1 MAPTHLGTSH
11 STGIQSPFLVFY
23 FTSPKMTCPKA
34 WSLYHLYSLFI
45 LSVDFLLLSRC
56 KKHISVYNSQNL
68 IPSTD
73 LYLQF

>member
-11 STGIQSPFLVFY
+11 STGIRSAFLVFY

-45 LSVDFLLLSRC
+45 LSVDFYSHGV
-56 KKHISVYNSQNL
+56 KKHISVYYSQNL